1 MSTKTFILSYI
12 YNYCHILSYI
22 IIYYHILSYIIYYH
36 ILSIVFY
43 SSLSM
48 LAGFL
53 VPRWFAFH
61 RWALGG
67 PSSSRDGC
75 GPCCWLGRSAFGGSH
90 GWNNLG
96 HIYEYIYDNIIWIY
110 MLYKHIIYI
119 GIISMFG
126 GVSVCHSHKV
136 GSDITWHGDSYNGYH
151 WGHFVG
157 SAIKGGLHA
166 ICNWL
171 YIKKSDIVGWCLS
184 TKWGIVINPFIG
196 IYLPIKQMPSVE

>member
-1 MSTKTFILSYI
+1 MCLSPTNRCFYKFVP
-12 YNYCHILSYI
+12 I
-22 IIYYHILSYIIYYH
+22 ICLPRHLYYHIYIYIH

-53 VPRWFAFH
+53 VPRWFPRRIA
-61 RWALGG
+61 GPQG

-96 HIYEYIYDNIIWIY
+96 W
-110 MLYKHIIYI
+110 
-119 GIISMFG
+119 GA
-126 GVSVCHSHKV
+126 VCHSQKLDRTSFDMV
-136 GSDITWHGDSYNGYH
+136 IQCDSYNGYH

-196 IYLPIKQMPSVE
+196 IYVPIKQMPSVE